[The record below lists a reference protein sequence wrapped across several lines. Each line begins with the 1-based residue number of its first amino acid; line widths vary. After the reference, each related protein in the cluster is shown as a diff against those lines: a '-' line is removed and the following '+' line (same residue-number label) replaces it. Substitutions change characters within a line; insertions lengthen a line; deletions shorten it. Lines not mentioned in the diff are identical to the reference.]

1 MMFLLWMYSNPDIRH
16 AMKKPIRYLNIIITS
31 LLLCEPSIFAN
42 MEAQVTPRKQVHDQV
57 HVISILKGVVH
68 VDNEGIVQLREYL
81 AFVHDRF
88 ETSLGENASFRH
100 FLHCVLLLGLF
111 PLYFPN
117 LTEPPFSN
125 AVGIGKAAFGH
136 GCIRLVMSEIPMRL
150 SAASNSGLK

>member
-1 MMFLLWMYSNPDIRH
+1 MLWRNLH
-16 AMKKPIRYLNIIITS
+16 KFYLKIILTS

-42 MEAQVTPRKQVHDQV
+42 MEAQVTPGKQVHDQV

-68 VDNEGIVQLREYL
+68 VDNEWVVQLREYL

-88 ETSLGENASFRH
+88 ETPLGENASFRH
-100 FLHCVLLLGLF
+100 FLHCVLLLWLF

-117 LTEPPFSN
+117 LPEPPFSN

-136 GCIRLVMSEIPMRL
+136 GCIKLVMSEIPIRL
-150 SAASNSGLK
+150 SAASNSGLKWQLPMGSY